1 MAFPARSSRLPTSSL
16 ARRSATLP
24 APSPAGDALDHAF
37 ARFLRLD
44 VANGDAA
51 RETIRSYRAQFGA
64 WVSWCSDNQVDPGTA
79 GPDDVKTYRQRLVQD
94 GYAPGTIANKPLP
107 GRGRCRLTS
116 GQPGRRHPPAA

>member
-1 MAFPARSSRLPTSSL
+1 MPILGSRNHGLSRPRVSL
-16 ARRSATLP
+16 AGPVTGPPRPKLP

-51 RETIRSYRAQFGA
+51 RETIRSYRGQVGA

-79 GPDDVKTYRQRLVQD
+79 GPDDVKTYRQHLVQD
-94 GYAPGTIANKPLP
+94 GYAPGTIANK
-107 GRGRCRLTS
+107 LTVL
-116 GQPGRRHPPAA
+116 RRFYQAAVAAG